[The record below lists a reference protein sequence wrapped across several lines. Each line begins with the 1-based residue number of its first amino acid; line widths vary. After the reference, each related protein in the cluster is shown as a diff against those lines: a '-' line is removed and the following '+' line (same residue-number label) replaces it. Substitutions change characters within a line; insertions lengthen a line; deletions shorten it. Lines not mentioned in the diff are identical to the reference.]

1 MISFIYSFINC
12 FKLKNLWTI
21 YKNYTNKKINYY
33 FINIMKIK
41 MNLLNIILG
50 YKYIVIKIYNKFV
63 KKHIIMN

>member
-12 FKLKNLWTI
+12 FKLKNLLTI

-63 KKHIIMN
+63 KKHIKMN